1 MGDKSVYAAVQQRL
15 RPIESSL
22 YLSAYCILKNKEDAE
37 DAVQETIYRALEK
50 NGQIRDWDAFRR
62 WIAKVLIHESYKI
75 YHKRKRLLYTDDW
88 EAFFSPT
95 VDKSDIEFFSIVS
108 NLKKA
113 EKSVMILRFYYDLS
127 IEEISRVLML
137 PVSTVKSRLY
147 RTIKKIKSEWEG

>member
-1 MGDKSVYAAVQQRL
+1 M
-15 RPIESSL
+15 
-22 YLSAYCILKNKEDAE
+22 
-37 DAVQETIYRALEK
+37 
-50 NGQIRDWDAFRR
+50 
-62 WIAKVLIHESYKI
+62 
-75 YHKRKRLLYTDDW
+75 YTDDW

>member
-75 YHKRKRLLYTDDW
+75 YHNENGYCIQMIGKP
-88 EAFFSPT
+88 FSVQPL
-95 VDKSDIEFFSIVS
+95 I
-108 NLKKA
+108 
-113 EKSVMILRFYYDLS
+113 
-127 IEEISRVLML
+127 RV
-137 PVSTVKSRLY
+137 
-147 RTIKKIKSEWEG
+147 I